1 MGVLDER
8 FLGRDRPVGAA
19 RFLFEIGPGGAT
31 IQELRERLELDSG
44 YTSRLLRQLEDE
56 GLVEVS
62 ADPTDRRRRLLALT
76 AAGRQEW
83 EILDRLS
90 DDLAADVLTPL
101 PATQRQRLIEAL
113 TLSDRILATASLS
126 FAIVD
131 PLSPDAVACVSKY
144 FAELDCRFPDGF
156 DPQGAP
162 VIDAPHLTPPHG
174 RFLIAKHGS
183 SSIAC
188 GGVQTLE
195 PGIGEIKRMWVAD
208 DWRGFGLGPRLLRT
222 LESHAADMGLETIRL
237 DTNSVLLEAI
247 TMYQRAG
254 YRSIDRYN
262 DNPYAG
268 HWFEKQL
275 VAGAPDQH

>member
-1 MGVLDER
+1 MRDCILAMGA
-8 FLGRDRPVGAA
+8 PA
-19 RFLFEIGPGGAT
+19 
-31 IQELRERLELDSG
+31 
-44 YTSRLLRQLEDE
+44 
-56 GLVEVS
+56 
-62 ADPTDRRRRLLALT
+62 RLLALT
-76 AAGRQEW
+76 AVGRQEW

-90 DDLAADVLTPL
+90 DDLAAEVLTPL

-113 TLSDRILATASLS
+113 TLSDRILASASLS

-144 FAELDCRFPDGF
+144 FAELDRRFPDGF

-162 VIDAPHLTPPHG
+162 AIDAPHLTPPHG

-183 SSIAC
+183 SPIAC

-208 DWRGFGLGPRLLRT
+208 DWRGFGLGPRLLNT
-222 LESHAADMGLETIRL
+222 LEAHAADMGLETVRL
-237 DTNSVLLEAI
+237 DTNPVLLEAI

-254 YRSIDRYN
+254 YRSVDRYN

-275 VAGAPDQH
+275 VSSVRE